1 MGEVVKDLKT
11 KKREKI
17 SERNSRA
24 RRETLREKCTEKEEE
39 NIILRSNS
47 ILIRHQNM

>member
-11 KKREKI
+11 KKRERI

-24 RRETLREKCTEKEEE
+24 RRETLREKCKEKEM
-39 NIILRSNS
+39 INS
-47 ILIRHQNM
+47 R